1 MEKFYTP
8 AQVAEAM
15 SVTRETVYKLIK
27 EGKLNSYKF
36 GGAVRISEA
45 QLREALES
53 AKWAQHKPRRL
64 AQQ

>member
-15 SVTRETVYKLIK
+15 SVTRETIYKLIK

-36 GGAVRISEA
+36 GGMVRISES

-53 AKWAQHKPRRL
+53 TK
-64 AQQ
+64 